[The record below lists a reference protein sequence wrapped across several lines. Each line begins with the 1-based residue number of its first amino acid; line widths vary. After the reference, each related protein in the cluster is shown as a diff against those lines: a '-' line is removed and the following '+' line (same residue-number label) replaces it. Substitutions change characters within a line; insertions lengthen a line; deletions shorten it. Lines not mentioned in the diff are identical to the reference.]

1 MKKIVYIE
9 VETLDPTFNLALEEY
24 VFEQMPRENEY
35 FLTWRNDNAIIIG
48 RHQNTAAE
56 INEAFVEMHNIKVV
70 RRLSG
75 GGAVYHDLGNLNFTF
90 IVDAEPG
97 QKVDLRR
104 FCQPIADTLCAL
116 GANAT
121 VDGRNDILI
130 DGKKISGNAQYVRQ
144 GRVMHHG
151 TILFDSDTSVL
162 SQALKPDPSK
172 MQAKGVKS
180 VRSRVTNV
188 RSCLREDMTMEQF
201 RTALTDSLFAG
212 DDFVRY
218 ELTDE
223 DISAIQ
229 KIQRERYAQR
239 EWNYGFCETG
249 AIVRK
254 RRFDGC
260 GTIEASISVENGRI
274 TGLKFHGDYF
284 CTLSPDELAKLFVG
298 SALTQSALTAALAGH
313 CAADYISGFENADLI
328 GLLLDLQP

>member
-9 VETLDPTFNLALEEY
+9 VATLDPTFNLALEEY

-56 INEAFVEMHNIKVV
+56 INAEYVKEKGISVV

-104 FCQPIADTLCAL
+104 FCQPIADTLCDL

-130 DGKKISGNAQYVRQ
+130 DGMKISGNAQYVRQ

-151 TILFDSDTSVL
+151 TILFDSDMTVL
-162 SQALKPDPSK
+162 GQALKPDPTK
-172 MQAKGVKS
+172 MSAKGVKS
-180 VRSRVTNV
+180 VRSRVTTV
-188 RSCLREDMTMEQF
+188 RPCLRDDMTMQQF
-201 RTALTDSLFAG
+201 RAALTQSLFKDEG
-212 DDFVRY
+212 IVRY
-218 ELTDE
+218 ELTDTDLAE
-223 DISAIQ
+223 IT
-229 KIQRERYAQR
+229 KIQQERYVKY
-239 EWNYGFCETG
+239 EWNYGFANED
-249 AIVRK
+249 ALVRK
-254 RRFDGC
+254 QRFEGC
-260 GTIEASISVENGRI
+260 GLVEAHISLENGI
-274 TGLKFHGDYF
+274 IKDLHFHGDYF
-284 CTLSPDELAKLFVG
+284 STLSPEELAKHLVG
-298 SALTQSALTAALAGH
+298 ISLTHEAVSAALQS
-313 CAADYISGFENADLI
+313 CVTSDYITGLTNEDLI
-328 GLLLDLQP
+328 TLLVKGC

>member
-1 MKKIVYIE
+1 MKKIIYIE

-24 VFEQMPRENEY
+24 VFEHMPRENEY
-35 FLTWRNDNAIIIG
+35 FLTWRNDNAIIVG

-56 INEAFVEMHNIKVV
+56 INAEYVKEKRISVV

-104 FCQPIADTLCAL
+104 FCQPIADTLCKL

-151 TILFDSDTSVL
+151 TILFDSEMSVL
-162 SQALKPDPSK
+162 SLALKPDPTK
-172 MQAKGVKS
+172 IIAKGVKS

-188 RSCLREDMTMEQF
+188 RPCLREDMTIEQF
-201 RTALTDSLFAG
+201 CAALTNSLFSG
-212 DDFVRY
+212 DNFVRY

-223 DISAIQ
+223 DVAAIRKLQ
-229 KIQRERYAQR
+229 QERYSKY
-239 EWNYGFCETG
+239 EWNYGFCDAG
-249 AIVRK
+249 AIVRR
-254 RRFDGC
+254 RRFEGC
-260 GTIEASISVENGRI
+260 GTVEANISVVNGII
-274 TGLKFHGDYF
+274 TALKFHGDYF
-284 CTLSPDELAKLFVG
+284 STLSPEEL
-298 SALTQSALTAALAGH
+298 SAR
-313 CAADYISGFENADLI
+313 LI
-328 GLLLDLQP
+328 GLPLQQNALMQTLKGCVVQDYITGLSAEELVNLLTDL